1 MKTLPAVQLSRI
13 TYDYAAI
20 CSLYGFLH
28 SLYHKQLH
36 HLHQNLHLFNMQIST
51 LFRIMFF
58 LISIG
63 NLLAPV
69 KTFGYYFGQ
78 SNSEVQE
85 LKKKYPGQENHITK
99 RSPVPEPSSSQTSQ
113 QNAFIAYNSNT
124 DSHDTSSTAVDLHP
138 QVSKSQTI
146 QPACGACKCT
156 CQSENFGLWF
166 IDFVVITYI
175 SIEFLRRIILAIKSA
190 LGKKKSKEEEADHL
204 KSQQMLANMNT
215 MMANFFAQVPS
226 AAATAPAFPT
236 TNQNAAIPF
245 QELISKSQPITLKPY

>member
-1 MKTLPAVQLSRI
+1 
-13 TYDYAAI
+13 
-20 CSLYGFLH
+20 
-28 SLYHKQLH
+28 
-36 HLHQNLHLFNMQIST
+36 MQIST

-124 DSHDTSSTAVDLHP
+124 DSHDTSNTAVDLHP
-138 QVSKSQTI
+138 QVSKPRPQ
-146 QPACGACKCT
+146 QPSCGTCNCT
-156 CQSENFGLWF
+156 CQSEKAIIWF

-175 SIEFLRRIILAIKSA
+175 AIEFLRRIILAIRSA
-190 LGKKKSKEEEADHL
+190 MGKKKSKEEEADHI
-204 KSQQMLANMNT
+204 KSQQMLNQMNN
-215 MMANFFAQVPS
+215 MMATFFANAPS
-226 AAATAPAFPT
+226 AATAPIYPA
-236 TNQNAAIPF
+236 TNQNQAIPF
-245 QELISKSQPITLKPY
+245 QDLMNKSQPITLKPY